1 MQQVRGRKMK
11 NRHKSNLIYIPSAT
25 VLLNGDNP
33 TDVKKLKEPG
43 VFLIVSDTDSAY
55 NIIYEGSQWLVN
67 KRQAYIVEEGM
78 RL

>member
-1 MQQVRGRKMK
+1 MRGRD
-11 NRHKSNLIYIPSAT
+11 RSDLIYVPSAT

-43 VFLIVSDTDSAY
+43 VFLIVSDTDSSY
-55 NIIYEGSQWLVN
+55 SILYEGSRWLVN